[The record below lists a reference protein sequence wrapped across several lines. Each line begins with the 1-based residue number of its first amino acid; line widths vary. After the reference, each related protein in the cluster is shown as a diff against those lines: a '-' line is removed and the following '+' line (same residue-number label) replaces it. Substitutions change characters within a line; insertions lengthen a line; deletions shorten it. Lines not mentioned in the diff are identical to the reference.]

1 MAHRLKRWWDVP
13 TIWPICFCML
23 FGFDV
28 AEFDFDKDLD
38 FFSLLQTFGACKIM
52 YPDALPVLISMLQH
66 GLKDILK
73 NQEDPDSPMGEQEPQ
88 RPSSVGPA
96 IPGTRSRSRSML
108 LQKEMESRR
117 KSSV

>member
-1 MAHRLKRWWDVP
+1 
-13 TIWPICFCML
+13 
-23 FGFDV
+23 V
-28 AEFDFDKDLD
+28 ADFDFDKDLD
-38 FFSLLQTFGACKIM
+38 FFSLLQTFGACKIV

-88 RPSSVGPA
+88 RPSVGTA

-108 LQKEMESRR
+108 LQKELESRR